1 MSNERYI
8 GMNAETGED
17 VTDDDHINQSIAD
30 ILNTPVGTRVMR
42 RAYGSQVT
50 GIIDSPQ
57 GQVTDMRLMSAIYVA
72 LLLWEPRISVTS
84 ITIENTGAGKGKA
97 QIAGYRVD
105 TNAPFS
111 SLISLRG

>member
-8 GMNAETGED
+8 GMNAATGAD
-17 VTDDDHINQSIAD
+17 IADDDHISQSVAD
-30 ILNTPVGTRVMR
+30 ILNTPVGSRVMR
-42 RAYGSQVT
+42 RAYGSQVNS
-50 GIIDSPQ
+50 IIDKPQ
-57 GQVTDMRLMSAIYVA
+57 GAVTNLRLMSAIYVA

-84 ITIENTGAGKGKA
+84 ITIENTGAGKGQA